1 MPHGDWGLLGRI
13 LLGFALAYAFGF
25 ERQIRG
31 SPAGDRTFALVGAA
45 ATAITAVAGRSSPQ
59 TVAGVVTGIGF
70 IGGGVVFHGAGGLV
84 RGLTSA
90 AAIFGAAGIG
100 IVVGYGHLVLGV
112 ITAAILLFVLELPHA
127 PFLRWLDARTYSDR
141 FEDDH
146 FPGSST
152 GSE

>member
-1 MPHGDWGLLGRI
+1 MLHGDLGLLGRI

-112 ITAAILLFVLELPHA
+112 ITAVILLFVLELPHA
-127 PFLRWLDARTYSDR
+127 PFLRWLDARTYSHR
-141 FEDDH
+141 FSDDH
-146 FPGSST
+146 FPDAST
-152 GSE
+152 ESD